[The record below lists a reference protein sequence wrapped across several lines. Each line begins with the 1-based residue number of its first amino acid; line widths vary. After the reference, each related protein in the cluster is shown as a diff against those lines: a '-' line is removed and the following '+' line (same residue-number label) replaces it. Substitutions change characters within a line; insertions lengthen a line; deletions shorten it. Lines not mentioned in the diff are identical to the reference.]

1 MIIYL
6 VEFFIGAIFLYYG
19 AELLILGSRILAKK
33 FNISPVLVGIT
44 LVAFGTSLPELI
56 VSFIAIAKG
65 DTGFVIGNVIGS
77 NIANIGLVLG
87 TTSIIIPIY
96 ISYRKIKYDLY
107 FLLFITLLLL
117 IFIYNSELGILQG
130 LIFIL
135 LLMPY
140 CWYLYKK
147 NNIIDDNYHGD
158 YKDSYWPLS
167 IKILAGIVGLG
178 LGANLFVLG
187 AKGIAIFL
195 GVPSIVIGMSIVAIG
210 TSLPELATSISAAR
224 YNQSGLIIGNI
235 IGSNIINI
243 IVVLGV
249 TIIYRSIDIKFS
261 EIIIQG
267 NIIFALTILL
277 PVLLRIKG
285 GISRNS
291 GLLLLFVYLLF
302 LYLNFNY

>member
-1 MIIYL
+1 MMINL
-6 VEFFIGAIFLYYG
+6 LAFFIGAVLLYYG
-19 AELLILGSRILAKK
+19 AEFLISGSRILAKK

-56 VSFIAIAKG
+56 VSFIAIIKG
-65 DTGFVIGNVIGS
+65 DSGFVIGNVIGS

-87 TTSIIIPIY
+87 VTSIIVPIFL
-96 ISYRKIKYDLY
+96 SYRKIKYDLY

-117 IFIYNSELGILQG
+117 LFIYQGELGIIQG
-130 LIFIL
+130 LIFIFL
-135 LLMPY
+135 LILY

-147 NNIIDDNYHGD
+147 NNIIDDDYDGD
-158 YKDSYWPLS
+158 YKDSYWSLS
-167 IKILAGIVGLG
+167 FKILVGILGLG
-178 LGANLFVLG
+178 LGANLFVMG

-243 IVVLGV
+243 IVVLGITV
-249 TIIYRSIDIKFS
+249 IYKPINIKFS

-267 NIIFALTILL
+267 IIIFAITILL
-277 PVLLRIKG
+277 LVLLKIKG

-291 GLLLLFVYLLF
+291 GFLLLFIYLLF

>member
-1 MIIYL
+1 MMINL
-6 VEFFIGAIFLYYG
+6 LAFFIGAVLLYYG
-19 AELLILGSRILAKK
+19 AEFLISGSRILAKK

-56 VSFIAIAKG
+56 VSFIAIIKG
-65 DTGFVIGNVIGS
+65 DSGFVIGNVIGS

-87 TTSIIIPIY
+87 VTSIIVPIFL
-96 ISYRKIKYDLY
+96 SYRKIKYDLY

-117 IFIYNSELGILQG
+117 LFIYQGELGIIQG
-130 LIFIL
+130 LIFIFL
-135 LLMPY
+135 LILY

-147 NNIIDDNYHGD
+147 NNIIDDDCDGD
-158 YKDSYWPLS
+158 YKDSYWSLS
-167 IKILAGIVGLG
+167 FKILVGILGLG
-178 LGANLFVLG
+178 LGANLFVMG

-243 IVVLGV
+243 IVVLGITV
-249 TIIYRSIDIKFS
+249 IYKPINIKFS

-267 NIIFALTILL
+267 IIIFTITILL
-277 PVLLRIKG
+277 LALLKIKG

-291 GLLLLFVYLLF
+291 GFLLLFIYLLF

>member
-1 MIIYL
+1 MMINL
-6 VEFFIGAIFLYYG
+6 LAFFIGAVLLYYG
-19 AELLILGSRILAKK
+19 AEFLISGSRILAKK

-56 VSFIAIAKG
+56 VSFIAIIKG
-65 DTGFVIGNVIGS
+65 DSGFVIGNVIGS

-87 TTSIIIPIY
+87 VTSIIVPIFL
-96 ISYRKIKYDLY
+96 SYRKIKYDLY

-117 IFIYNSELGILQG
+117 LFIYQGELGIIQG
-130 LIFIL
+130 LIFIFL
-135 LLMPY
+135 LILY

-147 NNIIDDNYHGD
+147 NNIIDDDYDGD
-158 YKDSYWPLS
+158 YKDSYWSLS
-167 IKILAGIVGLG
+167 FKILVGILGLG
-178 LGANLFVLG
+178 LGANLFVMG

-243 IVVLGV
+243 IVVLGITV
-249 TIIYRSIDIKFS
+249 IYKPINIKFS

-267 NIIFALTILL
+267 IIIFVITILL
-277 PVLLRIKG
+277 LVLLKIKG

-291 GLLLLFVYLLF
+291 GFLLLFIYLLF